1 MNGQFYES
9 WICSQKRRFGMSSS
23 WRTEW
28 KKEQK
33 SIPAHRGRGRGVVGV
48 GRGGMYDGPH
58 GGGES

>member
-1 MNGQFYES
+1 
-9 WICSQKRRFGMSSS
+9 MSSS

-33 SIPAHRGRGRGVVGV
+33 SVPTVGKGEKSVGV
-48 GRGGMYDGPH
+48 GRAGCDGLH